1 MTRKSK
7 QAGGNFPL
15 TYSERKKLTAYGTQT
30 ARLTSDSQLPFGD
43 CCLQNS
49 PATDP
54 VVTPSGHIYSREA
67 IVSYLLKKNKDLKEQ
82 REIYENQLAATAQ
95 KEQEETKSSG
105 SRAIQAFIDKDQGS
119 TQRSTQDHAIVYSK
133 SLKRKIDT
141 ESKEDG
147 NKRLKE
153 ICYWL
158 AEAQPEY
165 DDSETILNNPPPQRP
180 SSPMSGEPLR
190 LKDLTS
196 ITLMREGNISSKGR
210 KNTQTGKC
218 ICAVSS
224 KSITTQPVLTIKKS
238 GVVILKDIFDSVVK
252 TADGKGMICPITG
265 KKFKEKDVLQLKK
278 GKSGFAASGKV
289 TASKYIPTL
298 T

>member
-1 MTRKSK
+1 MK
-7 QAGGNFPL
+7 QQK
-15 TYSERKKLTAYGTQT
+15 ER
-30 ARLTSDSQLPFGD
+30 
-43 CCLQNS
+43 
-49 PATDP
+49 
-54 VVTPSGHIYSREA
+54 
-67 IVSYLLKKNKDLKEQ
+67 
-82 REIYENQLAATAQ
+82 YESQLAANAERQ
-95 KEQEETKSSG
+95 KEETQSSG
-105 SRAIQAFIDKDQGS
+105 SRAIQAFIEKDQGS
-119 TQRSTQDHAIVYSK
+119 TQKSTQDHAIVYSK

-141 ESKEDG
+141 ESKEEG

-165 DDSETILNNPPPQRP
+165 DNSETALNNPPPERP
-180 SSPMSGEPLR
+180 SSPMSGKPLR

-196 ITLMREGNISSKGR
+196 ITLMREGGSSNKTGNNGE
-210 KNTQTGKC
+210 KGKC

-224 KSITTQPVLTIKKS
+224 KAITTQPVLTIKKT
-238 GVVILKDIFDSVVK
+238 GVVILKDVFDSIIK
-252 TADGKGMICPITG
+252 TADGKGMVCPITG
-265 KKFKEKDVLQLKK
+265 KKFKEKDMLELKK